1 MSLNACTALKNLSQQ
16 HFPQNTINTTK
27 VADRWQATLPHG
39 GNSANLAQFW
49 QQYQDPLLLKLIEAA
64 QKESS
69 SIATANLRI
78 AQARA
83 TRTQANAAL
92 TPTVDGSV
100 SASRSVQPVSY
111 THLDVYKRQ
120 ALHQ

>member
-1 MSLNACTALKNLSQQ
+1 MQNKTTLFLIPLFCMSLNACTALKNLSQQ

-69 SIATANLRI
+69 SIATANSRI

-83 TRTQANAAL
+83 CLLYT
-92 TPTVDGSV
+92 
-100 SASRSVQPVSY
+100 SRCV
-111 THLDVYKRQ
+111 
-120 ALHQ
+120 